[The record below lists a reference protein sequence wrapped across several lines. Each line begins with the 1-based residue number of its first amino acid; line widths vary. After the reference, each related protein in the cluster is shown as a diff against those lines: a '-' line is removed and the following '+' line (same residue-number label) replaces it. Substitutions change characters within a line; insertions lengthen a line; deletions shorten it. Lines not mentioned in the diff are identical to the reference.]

1 MKIVALLGSPR
12 AGGNSAAIAH
22 RFMATA
28 AGLGAQTRT
37 IALNRLSYTGCQ
49 ACYACKTRL
58 DRCILRD
65 DLTEV
70 LAAVQEADAVLM
82 ATPVYCGDVTSQL
95 KGFID
100 RTFSYL
106 VPDFLTNPRPSRLAA
121 GKKLV
126 FVVTQGNP
134 DEEAF
139 DDIFPRYGAI
149 LKRHGLADAQLLR
162 SCGNGPA
169 SIDDVALA
177 RAEAMARAVV
187 G

>member
-1 MKIVALLGSPR
+1 MKIIALLGSPR
-12 AGGNSAAIAH
+12 ANGNSAAIAD

-28 AGLGAQTRT
+28 ARLGAQPRT
-37 IALNRLSYTGCQ
+37 FALNQLSYAGCQ
-49 ACYACKTRL
+49 GCYACKKKL
-58 DRCILRD
+58 DRCALQD

-70 LAAVQEADAVLM
+70 LAAVRDADVVLL

-106 VPDFLTNPRPSRLAA
+106 VADFPTTSRSSRLAA
-121 GKKLV
+121 GKRLV
-126 FVVTQGNP
+126 LVMSQGMP
-134 DEEAF
+134 DKADF
-139 DDIFPRYGAI
+139 ADIFPRYATV
-149 LKRHGLADAQLLR
+149 LKRHGLGEAHLLH

-169 SIDDVALA
+169 RRDEAALA
-177 RAEAMARAVV
+177 RAEAMAQAIM